1 MNLFNEHFTA
11 QEDSFFVFNSRL
23 FFLLFSILISN
34 VTSFSA
40 TRESV
45 ILDITVDRK
54 SRMNLFI
61 EKLVVARSQRIRQRS
76 GL

>member
-1 MNLFNEHFTA
+1 MNLFNEHLTA

-23 FFLLFSILISN
+23 FFLLFTILISN